1 MDAEYTLTIYNAITG
16 EITTRPMTE
25 EEIEAMPTTVDT
37 LNKEP

>member
-1 MDAEYTLTIYNAITG
+1 MKIEYTLTIYDAITG

-25 EEIEAMPTTVDT
+25 EEIKAMPVTIDT